1 MTNRSLFITQRNEY
15 DMMIS
20 IAKNTNVCPIFAI
33 SGLPAYL
40 HDETFCLIIDSKRNL
55 KSCSEC
61 IQKWLNEEEKRT

>member
-1 MTNRSLFITQRNEY
+1 MKNRSRYIIQRSEY
-15 DMMIS
+15 DLMMVIV
-20 IAKNTNVCPIFAI
+20 KNTNVCPIFAI

-61 IQKWLNEEEKRT
+61 IQKWLNEEEKKT